1 MGQRIFF
8 GALLIIMLVGLIAAD
23 MWLSAYALAD
33 MGTSFGPVS
42 SPRHWLI
49 GLPFAVIAVTLV
61 VAATFELG
69 ALCRAGGYRP
79 VTAWAAFVGAG
90 LVLLPWM
97 QMQERL
103 APEHATWLKLG
114 IPLELLWLMGGFI
127 GTAIIVLGRRVTER
141 ATSSLAIALL
151 MMVYIGLLGSFMLR
165 VRCLD
170 PAPAGAVLLAY
181 TILTIKSSDIGAYF
195 TGRAFGRRKLVPWLS
210 PGKTVEGAVGA
221 VVFAAGVGVLG
232 MWLWGRFG
240 TNLGDPPLNYPQAF
254 VFGALMAITG
264 HFGDLVES
272 VIKRD
277 VGSKDSG
284 VVVPAFGGL
293 LDVLDSLL
301 IASPFAWLMLTIVA
315 GMR

>member
-61 VAATFELG
+61 VEATFELG
-69 ALCRAGGYRP
+69 AFCRAGGYR
-79 VTAWAAFVGAG
+79 
-90 LVLLPWM
+90 
-97 QMQERL
+97 R
-103 APEHATWLKLG
+103 KLG
-114 IPLELLWLMGGFI
+114 IPLELLWLRGGFI